1 MIDKV
6 LVVIRDELTAYLQ
19 TKNITKDVVLE
30 NIGLL
35 ETTSA
40 DNLKDSIVIT
50 LVNIEEESTLK
61 NGKNVHTSGIE
72 RTAQYINR
80 PVHLNLYLL
89 FTANFPGGIHP
100 NNAYIDGLSY
110 LSYVILFFQG
120 RNSFSVSTLAHP
132 LTGIDD
138 PATDPEFLKM
148 RITLELYTL
157 TFEQVNHLWGS
168 LGGRQIPF
176 VLYKLRLVVL
186 TERNVVRE
194 VPLIE
199 EIETNLSPNI
209 SGN

>member
-6 LVVIRDELTAYLQ
+6 LLLIRDELSAYFK

-40 DNLKDSIVIT
+40 DNLKDSVVIT
-50 LVNIEEESTLK
+50 VVNIEEESTLK
-61 NGKNVHTSGIE
+61 NGKNVHISGISN
-72 RTAQYINR
+72 TAQYINR
-80 PVHLNLYLL
+80 PVHLNLYVL
-89 FTANFPGGIHP
+89 FTANFPGGIPP

-120 RNSFSVSTLAHP
+120 RNSFSVSTLAQP
-132 LTGIDD
+132 LAGIDD
-138 PATDPEFLKM
+138 PATDPDLLKM
-148 RITLELYTL
+148 KVTLELYTL

-176 VLYKLRLVVL
+176 VMYKLRLVVL
-186 TERNVVRE
+186 TERNLVRE